1 MYVDLYRVGDTSGEK
16 KVKLD
21 SRVELN
27 AENNWSA
34 SFEDLPSKCVSNGE
48 VEDCHYIV
56 EEETLEGWKGSSSTE
71 YDKEKQDLS
80 HYTDQCTN
88 PVRQP
93 DGFKEVTGSGD
104 KGKSVHV

>member
-1 MYVDLYRVGDTSGEK
+1 MIRAVK

-71 YDKEKQDLS
+71 YDKENKTYHITL
-80 HYTDQCTN
+80 TN
-88 PVRQP
+88 APIQYGSLIGFQRGHRKRRQR
-93 DGFKEVTGSGD
+93 
-104 KGKSVHV
+104 KSVHV